1 MALNEIYWKF
11 KEFISESGGEFENWV
26 NSLPPADQAKID
38 VFIGRLRL
46 MKTWSPKLVF
56 PLTGYRK
63 IYELKI
69 HGPGVQYRPL
79 GCYGPGRN
87 EFTLLIG
94 AKEVG
99 SKFEPKDA
107 PNKAVERQKLIQD
120 KRLTKYLWTDV
131 KEK

>member
-1 MALNEIYWKF
+1 MAQGEIYWKF
-11 KEFISESGGEFENWV
+11 KEFISESGREFENWV
-26 NSLPPADQAKID
+26 NGLPLADQAKID

-56 PLTGYRK
+56 HLTGYRK
-63 IYELKI
+63 ICEVKI
-69 HGPGVQYRPL
+69 HGRGVQYRPL

-99 SKFEPKDA
+99 DKFEPQNA
-107 PNKAVERQKLIQD
+107 PSKAVERQKLIQD
-120 KRLTKYLWTDV
+120 PRFTKYLWTDV
-131 KEK
+131 KGK